1 MDSEKHPVFSSVTF
15 PINPRAVLH
24 ILFILRSRNNFSTH
38 EGTLHP
44 SVYRSQNHHLVAFH
58 HSVYSMFKDKRKHPH
73 CFTNK
78 PVNGRHESVAHQ
90 GIWIW
95 FKRFT
100 RTIIVF
106 WGRKHLHNR
115 KTICSCALQN
125 PDNGWGRACALC
137 LCVATVRRS
146 AGAGWVFSFHPGRG
160 SVGAAGCTWNRWF
173 SYSSNRAPQHTG
185 SGW

>member
-1 MDSEKHPVFSSVTF
+1 MKQH
-15 PINPRAVLH
+15 
-24 ILFILRSRNNFSTH
+24 FILQFITVKIITWLHSITRYTVCSRTQENGN
-38 EGTLHP
+38 TLTVP
-44 SVYRSQNHHLVAFH
+44 LTS
-58 HSVYSMFKDKRKHPH
+58 
-73 CFTNK
+73 
-78 PVNGRHESVAHQ
+78 HESVAHLR
-90 GIWIW
+90 IWIW

-125 PDNGWGRACALC
+125 PDNGWGWAGALC
-137 LCVATVRRS
+137 LCVAIVRRS

-173 SYSSNRAPQHTG
+173 SYSSHRAPQHTG